1 MRFPQPP
8 ALAAPGAGHGLEPA
22 RASVVARVLGLL
34 KLKLIAWVVIGL
46 GVLPGVMAPSK
57 PFTPIV
63 PMSQGQGTQGPF
75 EEDHPR
81 ADVGIKVFAEK
92 HRRSG
97 GLFIEPVPTGCGL
110 AAFLASLQPALRGV
124 ASVAPPD
131 APAEQG
137 IALRRQQLPRR
148 AGLDEAASV

>member
-1 MRFPQPP
+1 MRPLQAT
-8 ALAAPGAGHGLEPA
+8 ALAVPGAGHGLEHA
-22 RASVVARVLGLL
+22 RASVVARVSHLL
-34 KLKLIAWVVIGL
+34 KLKLIALVLIGL

-63 PMSQGQGTQGPF
+63 PMSEGQGPQSPS

-97 GLFIEPVPTGCGL
+97 GLFVEPVPAECGL
-110 AAFLASLQPALRGV
+110 AAFLASLRPALRGV
-124 ASVAPPD
+124 ALVAPPD
-131 APAEQG
+131 ALDAPD
-137 IALRRQQLPRR
+137 IALRRRQLPRR
-148 AGLDEAASV
+148 AALDEEAAV